1 MEETAKHAH
10 RETSLYDERKKEE
23 RMIMF
28 GNRKKFLLPLAALMC
43 VALFA
48 ASGPSTDTA
57 HAAHYQSNVPG
68 TVPLYRLYQPTII
81 DHFYTTNI
89 SEAQNARQHLGYN
102 DEGVAARIWPSQ
114 ASDTVPL
121 YRLYSPGATDH
132 FYTTNSA
139 ERNNAI
145 SHLGYNDE
153 GITGYVYP
161 ERGHGG
167 APLYRL
173 YSSDGTDHFYTMS
186 LAERN
191 NAISHL
197 GYNDEGIVA
206 YVFVP

>member
-1 MEETAKHAH
+1 
-10 RETSLYDERKKEE
+10 
-23 RMIMF
+23 MF
-28 GNRKKFLLPLAALMC
+28 GNCKKFLLPLAALMC
-43 VALFA
+43 IALFA
-48 ASGPSTDTA
+48 ASGSSTDTA
-57 HAAHYQSNVPG
+57 HAAHHQSNVPG

-89 SEAQNARQHLGYN
+89 SEAQNAIQHLGYN
-102 DEGVAARIWPSQ
+102 DEGVAARIWPSH
-114 ASDTVPL
+114 AFGTVPL

-153 GITGYVYP
+153 GIAGYVYP
-161 ERGHGG
+161 NRGHGHGG

-173 YSSDGTDHFYTMS
+173 YSSGGTDHFYTMS
-186 LAERN
+186 PAERD
-191 NAISHL
+191 NAVAHD
-197 GYNDEGIVA
+197 GYTYEGIAA